1 MTSNDSILQIL
12 VACELELQ
20 QTECVSEGRLSEL
33 LHIEFE
39 EIGVSGRKYTRDEI
53 IPAMSSRVASAL
65 SIQSDA
71 FKVANLGPDVALLTY
86 RSALRH
92 EDGTLSRHSLRS
104 SLWVR
109 SRTGLWQIRFHQGTT
124 SAAAW

>member
-12 VACELELQ
+12 VARELELQ
-20 QTECVSEGRLSEL
+20 QTERLSESRLSEL

-39 EIGVSGRKYTRDEI
+39 EIGVSGRKYTREEI
-53 IPAMSSRVASAL
+53 IPAIPSRAASAV
-65 SIQSDA
+65 SIESDE
-71 FKVANLGPDVALLTY
+71 FTLANLGPDVALLTY

-92 EDGTLSRHSLRS
+92 GDGTLSRHSLRS

-124 SAAAW
+124 SATAW